1 MRKMSIGKWG
11 MALVCGVVVGF
22 AAPPA
27 AAQSSTQ
34 APEQV
39 NVTAKIIEFQSTKGV
54 ETGLSAYFQ
63 HQDAG
68 EPVGRVSGTEGIIE
82 SADITFPA
90 RDAAITVFLDRLT
103 TYYGDIEMVLQALV
117 DENRAFILARPRAMV
132 RVGAEN
138 PTEVKTVRQVP
149 YENTV
154 VVGNTPV
161 QITDFRDTGV
171 TLNISVP
178 EVINDGDNWTSRDD
192 TYIKLD
198 VTADVKEEG
207 QRIVVA
213 LDNTLAQGG
222 DFSLARNSIS
232 APEFISRSITT
243 SAWVRDGQVLVLGGL
258 YRNVKTKQVDTVPWL
273 TQAEDTA
280 LQAADNFVN
289 TSVVGS
295 PVSSLLGGRS
305 AEESRRELVFMIKA
319 EAWRPAFTVAADH
332 GFGDVGD
339 MAQEEDSSSGTIDM
353 IRDVVE
359 GLRDVPRGFAEGII
373 RGDEEHW

>member
-1 MRKMSIGKWG
+1 MLLAVLW
-11 MALVCGVVVGF
+11 L
-22 AAPPA
+22 AAVEVQ
-27 AAQSSTQ
+27 AQGPNQ
-34 APEQV
+34 PPEQV

-54 ETGLSAYFQ
+54 DTGLSAYFQ
-63 HQDAG
+63 HRDAG
-68 EPVGRVSGTEGIIE
+68 RPVGRVSGTEGIIE
-82 SADITFPA
+82 SADITFPT

-132 RVGAEN
+132 RVGSET

-178 EVINDGDNWTSRDD
+178 EVTNDSENWMDRDN

-213 LDNTLAQGG
+213 LDDTLAQGG

-258 YRNVKTKQVDTVPWL
+258 YRNIKTKQVDTVPWL
-273 TQAEDTA
+273 TQAEDATMR
-280 LQAADNFVN
+280 AADRLVDTNI
-289 TSVVGS
+289 VGS

-305 AEESRRELVFMIKA
+305 AEETRRELVFMIKA
-319 EAWRPAFTVAADH
+319 ETWRPAFTVAADH
-332 GFGDVGD
+332 GFRDVD
-339 MAQEEDSSSGTIDM
+339 MPGEEARPSGTVDM

-359 GLRDVPRGFAEGII
+359 GLRDVPRGFADGII
-373 RGDEEHW
+373 RGDDELW

>member
-1 MRKMSIGKWG
+1 MRNKSIRRWG
-11 MALVCGVVVGF
+11 GVILMAVGF
-22 AAPPA
+22 LAAVPA
-27 AAQSSTQ
+27 VAQSPTQ

-54 ETGLSAYFQ
+54 ETGLSAYFR

-103 TYYGDIEMVLQALV
+103 THYGNIEMVLQALV

-161 QITDFRDTGV
+161 QVTDFRDTGV

-178 EVINDGDNWTSRDD
+178 EVINDGDNWMSRDD
-192 TYIKLD
+192 TYIKLN
-198 VTADVKEEG
+198 VTADVKE
-207 QRIVVA
+207 
-213 LDNTLAQGG
+213 LN
-222 DFSLARNSIS
+222 
-232 APEFISRSITT
+232 
-243 SAWVRDGQVLVLGGL
+243 
-258 YRNVKTKQVDTVPWL
+258 
-273 TQAEDTA
+273 
-280 LQAADNFVN
+280 
-289 TSVVGS
+289 
-295 PVSSLLGGRS
+295 
-305 AEESRRELVFMIKA
+305 
-319 EAWRPAFTVAADH
+319 
-332 GFGDVGD
+332 
-339 MAQEEDSSSGTIDM
+339 
-353 IRDVVE
+353 
-359 GLRDVPRGFAEGII
+359 
-373 RGDEEHW
+373 

>member
-1 MRKMSIGKWG
+1 MRKNSISRWG
-11 MALVCGVVVGF
+11 GVTLLAVLCL
-22 AAPPA
+22 AAVQVSAQPP
-27 AAQSSTQ
+27 TQ
-34 APEQV
+34 PPEQV

-54 ETGLSAYFQ
+54 DTGLSAYFQ
-63 HQDAG
+63 HRDAG
-68 EPVGRVSGTEGIIE
+68 QPVGRVSGTEGIIE
-82 SADITFPA
+82 SADITFPT

-132 RVGAEN
+132 RVGSET

-178 EVINDGDNWTSRDD
+178 EVTNDSDNWLNRDD
-192 TYIKLD
+192 TYIKLN

-213 LDNTLAQGG
+213 LDDRLAQGG

-258 YRNVKTKQVDTVPWL
+258 YRNIKTKQVDTVPWL
-273 TQAEDTA
+273 TQAEDA
-280 LQAADNFVN
+280 AMQAADRLVDTNI
-289 TSVVGS
+289 VGS

-305 AEESRRELVFMIKA
+305 AEETRRELVFMIKA
-319 EAWRPAFTVAADH
+319 ETWRPAFTVAADH
-332 GFGDVGD
+332 GFRDVDMPGDEGTR
-339 MAQEEDSSSGTIDM
+339 SGTVDM

-359 GLRDVPRGFAEGII
+359 GLWDVPRGFADGII
-373 RGDEEHW
+373 RGDDELW